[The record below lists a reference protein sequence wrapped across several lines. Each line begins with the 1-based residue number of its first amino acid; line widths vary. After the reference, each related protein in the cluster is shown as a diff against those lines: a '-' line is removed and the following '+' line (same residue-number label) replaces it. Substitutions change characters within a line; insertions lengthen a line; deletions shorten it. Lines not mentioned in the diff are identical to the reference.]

1 MCTRCFEWCVEVIF
15 YHPTVKLHL
24 CFQHQLL
31 CFMGWLQQMCVRPSF
46 HLNPSISV
54 LAFLCCPSVPILTL
68 NPFLYPFSPTIT
80 CLFFSS
86 FLFLTLEENS
96 FVVLDHSGILST
108 EFVSLLEETE
118 FTILID
124 AYPAPK
130 VMWLKD
136 NKAIPENYYV
146 LTKTSHLEGNR

>member
-1 MCTRCFEWCVEVIF
+1 MCTRCCERCVEVIF
-15 YHPTVKLHL
+15 HRPTVKLHL

-46 HLNPSISV
+46 HPSLSPRR
-54 LAFLCCPSVPILTL
+54 PSASTHRS
-68 NPFLYPFSPTIT
+68 FGRFHPTST
-80 CLFFSS
+80 CLFSS
-86 FLFLTLEENS
+86 PSLFLPSEENS
-96 FVVLDHSGILST
+96 FVALDHRGILAT

-130 VMWLKD
+130 VTWLKD
-136 NKAIPENYYV
+136 GKAIPGSYYV
-146 LTKTSHLEGNR
+146 LAKTSHLGGNR